1 MWNMLP
7 VQVRGHLYLE
17 KFKKLLKSWITE
29 KIYSLLKKIIPLLF
43 YFSYFMLCELKVFL
57 FCPVLQGGKLKWV
70 SEDFV
75 YKYILIGL

>member
-1 MWNMLP
+1 MEHAASASQGSSLSGK
-7 VQVRGHLYLE
+7 VQEIIEVLDNR
-17 KFKKLLKSWITE
+17 KR
-29 KIYSLLKKIIPLLF
+29 IPLLF

-57 FCPVLQGGKLKWV
+57 SCPVLQGGKLKWV

>member
-29 KIYSLLKKIIPLLF
+29 NISGLLKKKNSIVVLLF
-43 YFSYFMLCELKVFL
+43 IFHAL
-57 FCPVLQGGKLKWV
+57 
-70 SEDFV
+70 
-75 YKYILIGL
+75 